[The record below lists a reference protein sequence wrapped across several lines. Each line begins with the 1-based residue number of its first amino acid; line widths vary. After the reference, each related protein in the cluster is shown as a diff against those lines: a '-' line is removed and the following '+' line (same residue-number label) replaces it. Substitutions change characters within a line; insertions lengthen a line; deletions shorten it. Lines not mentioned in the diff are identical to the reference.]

1 MTGAPKK
8 NVMKHIESFES
19 FKRSMYA
26 GNMGY
31 FDTDGDF
38 DWNVVIRSIY
48 YDEKHK
54 KANFSVGSAIT
65 IQSDAEEEYKECLL
79 KAQFLLKAFGNE

>member
-1 MTGAPKK
+1 
-8 NVMKHIESFES
+8 
-19 FKRSMYA
+19 MYA

-48 YDEKHK
+48 YDEKNK

-79 KAQFLLKAFGNE
+79 KAQFILKAFGNE